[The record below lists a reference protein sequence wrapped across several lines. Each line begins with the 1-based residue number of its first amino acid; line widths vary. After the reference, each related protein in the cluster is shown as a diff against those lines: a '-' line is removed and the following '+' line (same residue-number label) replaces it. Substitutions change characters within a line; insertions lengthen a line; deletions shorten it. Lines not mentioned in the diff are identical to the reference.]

1 MWTFLIVYQSGHEWP
16 FSKHPDWFLDLEGK
30 CPSEG
35 EGADNGITAF
45 FTTPLFIFVF
55 VSVFL
60 APMSFIFLLSKQ
72 EKGGGSPTD
81 LLMKIKV

>member
-45 FTTPLFIFVF
+45 FITPPLSSLFLSLFFGSYEFHFFVIETGEGRG
-55 VSVFL
+55 V
-60 APMSFIFLLSKQ
+60 PY
-72 EKGGGSPTD
+72 
-81 LLMKIKV
+81 